1 MDIKEKFEEFIAQYP
16 IFEYRLLNAADV
28 SVHERVRTICR
39 EECERYGSTWACP
52 PAVGELPE
60 CEKKIHSYS
69 KAIFFSSVAEVSD
82 IMNMEEMLLLDKRTK
97 NLIEDYVPKGDV
109 LEGIV
114 CFFSVFSDY
123 TRVKILSAL
132 AISELC
138 VTDMSRLLEINQ
150 TTVSHQLRFLKSA
163 GIVKSRRLGKIVF
176 YSLCDD
182 SINDVLLK
190 SVEFLGC

>member
-1 MDIKEKFEEFIAQYP
+1 M
-16 IFEYRLLNAADV
+16 L
-28 SVHERVRTICR
+28 
-39 EECERYGSTWACP
+39 
-52 PAVGELPE
+52 
-60 CEKKIHSYS
+60 SYS
-69 KAIFFSSVAEVSD
+69 QTSIAHVRRKILA
-82 IMNMEEMLLLDKRTK
+82 EMLLLDKRTK

-150 TTVSHQLRFLKSA
+150 TTASHQLRFLKSA

-176 YSLCDD
+176 YSLCDE